1 MPTKTSLA
9 LMPLT
14 DNARARALRTR
25 GRVVRA
31 PAPCLGRHRDGRF
44 LSAHRARVVDAE
56 PVRARGDAEAAASAC
71 PRTEQQRGM
80 GGEPGSQRR
89 RIHHGRAGAL
99 AHESPVPP
107 KSFVSCFC
115 QCRPSRD
122 VLKTCAP
129 ASCLYNGGFSK
140 FFFTASEL
148 LTRSGDGNRSQS
160 IPNVIPRSV
169 VQRTSVTM
177 LRSTI

>member
-1 MPTKTSLA
+1 MIRHNLSLPRILISHAEKTSLA

-71 PRTEQQRGM
+71 PRTEQQPAAR
-80 GGEPGSQRR
+80 
-89 RIHHGRAGAL
+89 HGRRARQPASMDPSRAGRRARSRISGP
-99 AHESPVPP
+99 AQI
-107 KSFVSCFC
+107 FRVSCFC

-129 ASCLYNGGFSK
+129 TSCLCNGGFSK
-140 FFFTASEL
+140 FFFY
-148 LTRSGDGNRSQS
+148 R
-160 IPNVIPRSV
+160 I
-169 VQRTSVTM
+169 
-177 LRSTI
+177 